1 MRPPAERAG
10 QPEVI
15 PPATMR
21 AMVFDGVGRPLRPED
36 RPVPTPGPSELLL
49 RVLACGICR
58 TDLHIID
65 GEVAVSHPPRIL
77 GHQIVAVVD
86 GTEQRVGVPWLGW
99 TCGRCEPC
107 RTGHENL
114 CPNARFTGCDID
126 GGMAEYAVA
135 DARFC
140 FPLPPEYQAEQ
151 AAPLLCAGLIG
162 FRSLRFCGDA
172 HRIGLY
178 GFGAAAHILIQVAR
192 SQGREIHAFTRPGDS
207 VAQAFAHD
215 LGAVWAGPSDA
226 PGPQMLDAAII
237 FAPDGA
243 LVPMALRAVRP
254 GGRVVC
260 GGIHM
265 SDIPSFPYPEL
276 WGERSIQSV
285 ANLTRQDG
293 QEFLGLAPEIPI
305 RTRVRTYPLEEANAA
320 LADLRAGRFS
330 GAGVLVP

>member
-1 MRPPAERAG
+1 M
-10 QPEVI
+10 
-15 PPATMR
+15 MR
-21 AMVFDGVGRPLRPED
+21 AMVFDGVGQPLRLEL
-36 RPVPTPGPSELLL
+36 RPVPTPGPGQLLV

-58 TDLHIID
+58 TDLHLID
-65 GEVAVSHPPRIL
+65 GEVAIADSPRIL
-77 GHQIVAVVD
+77 GHQIVGVID
-86 GTEQRVGVPWLGW
+86 GTEQRVGVPWVGW
-99 TCGRCEPC
+99 TCGTCEQC
-107 RTGHENL
+107 LGGHENL

-135 DARFC
+135 DERFC
-140 FPLPPEYQAEQ
+140 FPLPAVYPAAQ

-172 HRIGLY
+172 RRLGLY
-178 GFGAAAHILIQVAR
+178 GFGAAAHILIQVAIW
-192 SQGREIHAFTRPGDS
+192 QGREVYAFVRPGDT
-207 VAQAFAHD
+207 VAEEFARG
-215 LGAVWAGPSDA
+215 LGATWAGPSDVM
-226 PGPQMLDAAII
+226 PPVSLDAAII

-243 LVPMALRAVRP
+243 LVALALRALKP

-265 SDIPSFPYPEL
+265 SDIPSIPYRDL

-285 ANLTRQDG
+285 ANLTHEDG
-293 QEFLGLAPEIPI
+293 REFLELAPQVPVTTQITSY
-305 RTRVRTYPLEEANAA
+305 RLEQANEA